1 MDQVIVVYEGEILIT
16 VDADDLEEMTAEEL
30 ADTIAMIRHANATD
44 NYEDFEIEDDDDPA
58 PEIIRKK
65 DMQ

>member
-1 MDQVIVVYEGEILIT
+1 MDKVIVVYEDEITISI
-16 VDADDLEEMTAEEL
+16 DADDLEEMTKEEL

-44 NYEDFEIEDDDDPA
+44 NYEDFEFDDDSTPV
-58 PEIIRKK
+58 EIIRKK